1 MAEKI
6 KAIIW
11 DMGGVLLRTED
22 YTSRIKIAQQYG
34 VTLAEVEA
42 QVFGS
47 ESAALATVGEIS
59 EPDHWRNIGKA
70 LKIPADQLVEF
81 QSQFWGGDKLD
92 GELVTFIRTLKKN
105 YRTALLSNAW
115 SGARE
120 VLTTAK
126 PCIDAFDV
134 VVFSCE
140 VGLAKP
146 DPAIYHKVL
155 TLAGVKAEEAIFVDD
170 VQENIDAA
178 NTVGIHGVRF
188 TSAHQAIADVRRLLD
203 A

>member
-1 MAEKI
+1 MAGKI
-6 KAIIW
+6 KAVIW

-22 YTSRIKIAQQYG
+22 HASRIHIAQKYG
-34 VTLAEVEA
+34 VTLAEVET

-47 ESAALATVGEIS
+47 ESATLATVGKIS
-59 EPDHWRNIGKA
+59 EPDHWRNIGSA
-70 LKIPADQLVEF
+70 LGIPADQLAEF
-81 QSQFWGGDKLD
+81 QTQFWGGDKLD
-92 GELVTFIRTLKKN
+92 VELVNFIRDLKKN

-115 SGARE
+115 SGARD

-126 PCIDAFDV
+126 PCIDAFDI

-140 VGLAKP
+140 VHLAKP

-155 TLAGVKAEEAIFVDD
+155 ELTGVIAEEAIFVDD
-170 VQENIDAA
+170 VQQNIDAA
-178 NTVGIHGVRF
+178 NAVGIHGVRF
-188 TSAHQAIADVRRLLD
+188 TTAQQAMLDVRRLLD

>member
-1 MAEKI
+1 MAGKI
-6 KAIIW
+6 KAVIW

-22 YTSRIKIAQQYG
+22 YQSRIRAAETYG
-34 VTLAEVEA
+34 WTLGEIET
-42 QVFGS
+42 QVFNS
-47 ESAALATVGEIS
+47 ESAALATVGKIS
-59 EPDHWRNIGKA
+59 EPEHWINIGRA
-70 LKIPADQLVEF
+70 LKIPEDKLSAF
-81 QSQFWGGDKLD
+81 QSQFWDGDKLD
-92 GELVTFIRTLKKN
+92 LELVDFIRDLQKR

-126 PCIDAFDV
+126 PCIDAFHV

-140 VGLAKP
+140 VNLAKP

-155 TLAGVKAEEAIFVDD
+155 SLTGVEAKEAIFVDD
-170 VQENIDAA
+170 VQQNIDAA
-178 NTVGIHGVRF
+178 NQLGIHGVRF
-188 TSAHQAIADVRRLLD
+188 LNAQQAMVDVKGLLE